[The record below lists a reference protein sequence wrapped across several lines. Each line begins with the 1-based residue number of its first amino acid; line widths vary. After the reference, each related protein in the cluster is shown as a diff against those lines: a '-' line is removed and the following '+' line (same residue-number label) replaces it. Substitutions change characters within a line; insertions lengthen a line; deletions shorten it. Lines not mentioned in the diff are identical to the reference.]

1 MTTVET
7 ESTAFADF
15 FDGDLAPL
23 VRRMTDRPRPAGGET
38 DDDNRETRAMVWE
51 GLVGLGALRTSDTVR
66 LAELLGSV
74 LYQGPLLDTLT
85 ARELFPDDLGE
96 EPVALAV
103 AAEPWSDRDG
113 AVSARRAFVGFAA
126 EVDHFVVGEV
136 GVGGADVNGAGVGQA
151 DADGTDAG
159 RADMNGAD
167 AGSAGT
173 TGPRL
178 ALVRAGHPS
187 ITMRR
192 HEETSRGET
201 YRVEFEGTPAV
212 ARADSSAA
220 WETALANARV
230 RQAAYLVGL
239 AQAALDHAVDHARTR
254 RQFGRPI
261 GKFQALSFRLSE
273 LSMHIDATR
282 LLVHDRDA
290 AAHAAAN
297 LAAASDLARTVTTR
311 TMQIHGAAGMR
322 SDNDAQ
328 LYYRWA
334 AAESVRL
341 GTPSRL
347 RRESRETR

>member
-7 ESTAFADF
+7 TAFADF

-23 VRRMTDRPRPAGGET
+23 VRRMTDRPRAEGGDT
-38 DDDNRETRAMVWE
+38 DDESRETRAMVWE
-51 GLVGLGALRTSDTVR
+51 GLIGLGALRTPDTVR

-103 AAEPWSDRDG
+103 AAEPWSDQDG
-113 AVSARRAFVGFAA
+113 AIFARRSFVGFAA
-126 EVDHFVVGEV
+126 EVDYFVVG
-136 GVGGADVNGAGVGQA
+136 GGSA
-151 DADGTDAG
+151 
-159 RADMNGAD
+159 NGAD
-167 AGSAGT
+167 TGHAGAGSGSANGADTRRADTGGTVVGGAGT

-187 ITMRR
+187 ITTRR
-192 HEETSRGET
+192 HEETSRGEA
-201 YRVEFEGTPAV
+201 YQVEFEGTPAV
-212 ARADSSAA
+212 ARADSSTA

-254 RQFGRPI
+254 RQFGQPI

-347 RRESRETR
+347 RRESQETP